1 MVSWNL
7 ASAQEAPM
15 KYSGLLAKAVQR
27 FGSSTVEGTPERIL
41 DAALRQFE
49 ISGIRRSTVED
60 ITRRS
65 GLARVTLY
73 RHFSNKNAIVEAV
86 LLRELEHFLADLA
99 AESARYQEVED
110 KLVEGFVFTLT
121 TLRDHALL
129 QRLLATEP
137 ETVLPFLTV
146 EGDSVLHTATSFIA
160 YQLAV
165 AMPEDTRPQIE
176 LLEVVEVTVRIILS
190 FVLTP
195 AQNVAL
201 GDDDAARAFARRYLV
216 PPLLGVGR

>member
-1 MVSWNL
+1 
-7 ASAQEAPM
+7 M

-27 FGSSTVEGTPERIL
+27 TGSPTAEGNAQRIL
-41 DAALRQFE
+41 DAALKQFE
-49 ISGIRRSTVED
+49 LFGIRRSTVED

-73 RHFSNKNAIVEAV
+73 RTFANKDAIVEAV
-86 LLRELEHFLADLA
+86 LLRELEHFLSELA
-99 AESARYQEVED
+99 AEAGGYPTAED

-121 TLRDHALL
+121 TMRGHALL

-146 EGDSVLHTATSFIA
+146 EGDSVIQTASSFLA
-160 YQLAV
+160 HQLAV
-165 AMPEDTRPQIE
+165 ALPDDKRTQIE
-176 LLEVVEVTVRIILS
+176 LLEVAEVTVRVIVS

-195 AQNVAL
+195 SQNVAL
-201 GDDDAARAFARRYLV
+201 GDDDAARSFARRYLV
-216 PPLLGVGR
+216 PPLLGLTG

>member
-1 MVSWNL
+1 
-7 ASAQEAPM
+7 M

-27 FGSSTVEGTPERIL
+27 FGSHPVEGTPERIL
-41 DAALRQFE
+41 DAALAQFE
-49 ISGIRRSTVED
+49 IFGIRRSTVED

-73 RHFSNKNAIVEAV
+73 RHFPSKNAIVEAV
-86 LLRELEHFLADLA
+86 LLRELERFLADLA
-99 AESARYQEVED
+99 TEAGRYDEVED

-121 TLRDHALL
+121 TLRNHALL

-146 EGDSVLHTATSFIA
+146 EGDSVLQTATSFLA
-160 YQLAV
+160 HQLTLT
-165 AMPEDTRPQIE
+165 MPDDTRTQRE
-176 LLEVVEVTVRIILS
+176 LLEVVEVTVRVILS

-201 GDDDAARAFARRYLV
+201 GDDDDARTFARRYLI
-216 PPLLGVGR
+216 PPLLGIGR